1 MFSVEVEV
9 PTVLLVD
16 GDRVWSTF
24 CEAELRR
31 DGLDVVV
38 ARDGYEALEEIQRS
52 PPDLV
57 VTEIRLAG
65 IDGLDLMARIL
76 DRSPRTPVIL
86 HTSHPGYRDNFMTW
100 SADAYL
106 LKSLDSAQLRSKVR
120 ELLQA
125 RGIEVSEPVTD
136 GTRPEL

>member
-1 MFSVEVEV
+1 LLRFRSEVV
-9 PTVLLVD
+9 VSTVLLVD
-16 GDRVWSTF
+16 GDNVWSSF

-31 DGLDVVV
+31 DGHDVRV
-38 ARDGYEALEEIQRS
+38 ARDGVEALEEVART

-86 HTSHPGYRDNFMTW
+86 HTAHAGYRDNFMSW
-100 SADAYL
+100 LADAYL
-106 LKSLDSAQLRSKVR
+106 LKSLDLADLRTKVR
-120 ELLQA
+120 ELLVS
-125 RGIEVSEPVTD
+125 RGIEISGPQVS
-136 GTRPEL
+136 L